1 MNMRA
6 LARYLPSGRW
16 AVIAIPFL
24 WLLFF
29 FAIPFLIVLKI
40 SFSRLAIAMPPYTP
54 IVEVVD
60 KALHLRLNLG
70 NYAAL
75 FTDPQY
81 GLAYLS
87 SIRIAVVS
95 TVLCLLIGYPM
106 AYFIA
111 RMKPATR
118 NIALMA
124 VVLPSWT
131 SFLIRVYAWIGILDA
146 NGILNRFLLWT
157 GLVDAPLRILY
168 TPLAAYIGIVYCYLP
183 FMILPLYA
191 NLVQLDQRLLEAAY
205 DLGARPWK
213 AFVRITLPLMVL
225 PLYANLVKLD
235 LRLLEAAYDLG
246 AKPWQAFLRITVPL
260 SRSGIIAGCMLVM
273 IPAVGEFVIPE
284 MLGGPDTLMIG
295 RVLWGEFFN
304 NRDWPAASAVAIVML
319 LLLLVPILVFNRSQ
333 QRTLEGRL
341 A

>member
-1 MNMRA
+1 MKPGAWKRW
-6 LARYLPSGRW
+6 LPSGRW
-16 AVIAIPFL
+16 LVIAVPFL
-24 WLLFF
+24 WLVLF

-40 SFSRLAIAMPPYTP
+40 SFSHLAIAMPPYTP
-54 IVEVVD
+54 ILEYVD
-60 KALHLRLNLG
+60 NALHLRLNLG
-70 NYAAL
+70 NYTAL
-75 FTDPQY
+75 FSDAQY

-87 SIRIAVVS
+87 SIRIAAVS

-111 RMKPATR
+111 RMSPSAR

-131 SFLIRVYAWIGILDA
+131 SFLIRVYAWIGILDT
-146 NGILNRFLLWT
+146 NGLLNRFLMWL
-157 GLVDAPLRILY
+157 GVIDAPLRILY

-183 FMILPLYA
+183 FMVLPLYA
-191 NLVQLDQRLLEAAY
+191 NLAKLDHRLLEAAY
-205 DLGARPWK
+205 DLGARPW
-213 AFVRITLPLMVL
+213 
-225 PLYANLVKLD
+225 
-235 LRLLEAAYDLG
+235 
-246 AKPWQAFLRITVPL
+246 QAFLRITLPL

-319 LLLLVPILVFNRSQ
+319 LLLVVPILVFNRYQ
-333 QRTLEGRL
+333 QKELEGRL
-341 A
+341 T

>member
-1 MNMRA
+1 MSRSRPWRWRPSLRA
-6 LARYLPSGRW
+6 L
-16 AVIAIPFL
+16 VIAVPFVWL
-24 WLLFF
+24 LLFF
-29 FAIPFLIVLKI
+29 AVPFLIVLRI
-40 SFSRLAIAMPPYTP
+40 SLSRMAIAMPPYTP
-54 IVEVVD
+54 VVEYVD
-60 KALHLRLNLG
+60 SALILRLNLG

-75 FTDPQY
+75 LGDSQY
-81 GLAYLS
+81 VLAYLS
-87 SIRIAVVS
+87 SIQIAAVS
-95 TVLCLLIGYPM
+95 TALCLLIGYPM
-106 AYFIA
+106 AYFIS
-111 RMKPATR
+111 RMRPAAR

-131 SFLIRVYAWIGILDA
+131 SFLIRVYAWIGILDS

-168 TPLAAYIGIVYCYLP
+168 TPAAAYIGIVYCYLP

-191 NLVQLDQRLLEAAY
+191 NLVKLDQRLLEAAY

-213 AFVRITLPLMVL
+213 AFVRITLPL
-225 PLYANLVKLD
+225 
-235 LRLLEAAYDLG
+235 
-246 AKPWQAFLRITVPL
+246 
-260 SRSGIIAGCMLVM
+260 SRPGIIAGCMLVM
-273 IPAVGEFVIPE
+273 IPAIGEFVIPE

-319 LLLLVPILVFNRSQ
+319 LLLLVPILVFNRHQ
-333 QRTLEGRL
+333 QRQMEGRL

>member
-1 MNMRA
+1 MNAKA
-6 LARYLPSGRW
+6 LKRWLPSGRW
-16 AVIAIPFL
+16 AVIAVPFL

-54 IVEVVD
+54 ILEYVEN
-60 KALHLRLNLG
+60 ALTLRLNLG

-75 FTDPQY
+75 FGDSQY
-81 GLAYLS
+81 VLAYLS
-87 SIRIAVVS
+87 SIKIAAVS
-95 TVLCLLIGYPM
+95 TLFCLLIGYPM
-106 AYFIA
+106 AYAIA
-111 RMKPATR
+111 RMKPSTR

-124 VVLPSWT
+124 L
-131 SFLIRVYAWIGILDA
+131 GI
-146 NGILNRFLLWT
+146 T
-157 GLVDAPLRILY
+157 DAPLRILY

-191 NLVQLDQRLLEAAY
+191 NLVKLDNRLLEAAY
-205 DLGARPWK
+205 DLGARPWQ
-213 AFVRITLPLMVL
+213 AFARITL
-225 PLYANLVKLD
+225 
-235 LRLLEAAYDLG
+235 
-246 AKPWQAFLRITVPL
+246 PL

-319 LLLLVPILVFNRSQ
+319 LLLLVPILVFNRQ
-333 QRTLEGRL
+333 QQKELEGRL